1 MEWRSVLCAL
11 LAALLLPSASPAEG
25 APPVLL
31 KAASAGE
38 FVTLGMPLSARR
50 ELLSLPPGDRGKFP
64 LLPRL
69 LRQLAAA
76 GYDGEALSLF
86 AEIAPVL
93 AEPVRSE
100 AFLAVG
106 KIHWRRKDY
115 RSAESA
121 FREVSGKSAARPEA
135 AYYLGRILASG
146 GNTKEALVTLASA
159 PPGAK
164 TALSAGEIERGRGN
178 LAKAIAT
185 WRGAAD
191 GTPAGFAAKIRSL
204 AHDPDRNAAT
214 WELQKV
220 SRSVSAGTPEQSLS
234 LKVLTRTLLRS
245 GNGKAALEWMREGI
259 SGATR
264 WRNTILNLPEWDG
277 TEAGARDSWDF
288 MAAQF
293 PYGVDA
299 SGFFAA
305 GGRFLALAEIEDTLG
320 SVENGIRRISLRI
333 RGADQALAILHDNV
347 AARIRRAEEIQRL
360 FLHYQRQTGA
370 MRGRLKTAADSLV
383 LAKRGKAV
391 EPKESALLDAIEK
404 RQGDLRERLAR
415 LGTAFKAKSV
425 NEWSPPLAPEDRIMV
440 LYAQIRLSRIEDS
453 LRLLEGKAAL
463 IRGKVWNR
471 WKTRYVMHLS
481 RLLAESEKAMAA
493 APKGAARAKNMLP
506 KLLAAYERQELWP
519 SYFRK
524 MNARLAQDLVVLSKR
539 REGARK
545 SALGVYRNAR
555 KTLLLAVEREERAMQ
570 YLAARAATEW
580 LIEGKGSPSDNA
592 VLSGEERKTL
602 LDEAVSHWEAA
613 LPPGGEGSDIAGEA
627 LYALAELRL
636 EEAEARFFEQEED
649 PGRRKDYAVP
659 ISLFRRVLE
668 EVPGSPYEE
677 PALYGLAVAHQ
688 EVGATDNSIG
698 PMETLL
704 ARYPNSRFSNEVSLR
719 LGEFAFDRFDFRV
732 AEEHYRKVRENA
744 PPDLLTTARFKLGWS
759 LFLQERPANAAGA
772 FLSALLLSPSAQK
785 TGGVREE
792 ATRMLARSLVDA
804 GMASDTEN
812 FLAQRGAA
820 VHGPKVLLQIQSAL
834 EMQNR
839 YEKAAEVADRFAS
852 AYPLAAERVNAE
864 IATTEALRK
873 GKRLV
878 ESYVRKRKF
887 HEVFGPG
894 SKWQAAPGRTA
905 GDIARANV
913 ISEEGLRTAAFY
925 FHGKTRE
932 AGGGGGRGAVLESYD
947 TYLLLFPTS
956 PKTEEVAYQ
965 RAWLLFEAGRK
976 KEAGA
981 AFEAVARKPG
991 GAREEPA
998 WYMAVQSVNDTASK
1012 TDRDSQTEVV
1022 RLAREYERALP
1033 KGERIAQVL
1042 LDRGR
1047 AHFNLREFAEAA
1059 ETAHKAALLLPD
1071 GPDRRKA
1078 QRLSGDARFQI
1089 SDYAGAEKAFR
1100 EILAGSPTPK
1110 ERQNAMKW
1118 VAFSLFRRAEEMPPE
1133 KAQAAADLFTRV
1145 AREFPT
1151 HEIAQT
1157 AMFRA
1162 GTASVEAGKTSD
1174 AITAFLAVESA
1185 GLDNTLGTDST
1196 RWLARLYEKTGDRA
1210 AAAERYERL
1219 GAKEV
1224 SGAEKGKLLLR
1235 AAELFTG
1242 NDEARSRR
1250 NFAAGASLPETPPD
1264 VRMSSFFRAAESARA
1279 EGKIEEADR
1288 YFEETVNAHRRAP
1301 SVLPE
1306 VAGKA
1311 LFQRAEFRFARYRT
1325 LSIVPPLTKTFAA
1338 KQAALEA
1345 SASLYVEAVRIGD
1358 ADTISASLHR
1368 LGEGFEDFRT
1378 AILASPPPRGLSE
1391 PEREEYVFLLEEKA
1405 APIEE
1410 KAIDAY
1416 QKNLRQAVAA
1426 DFFSPW
1432 VKKTLNRLIAL
1443 RPARFA
1449 KKREYAF
1456 PVVPVPEFVGVI
1468 ERGKR

>member
-1 MEWRSVLCAL
+1 MEWRSFLCAI
-11 LAALLLPSASPAEG
+11 LAALLLLTASPAEG
-25 APPVLL
+25 SPPVLL
-31 KAASAGE
+31 KAGSAGE

-50 ELLSLPPGDRGKFP
+50 ELLSLPPGERGKFP

-76 GYDGEALSLF
+76 GYDREALSLF
-86 AEIAPVL
+86 AEVAPILV
-93 AEPVRSE
+93 EPVRSE
-100 AFLAVG
+100 AFLALG
-106 KIHWRRKDY
+106 KIHWGRKDY
-115 RSAESA
+115 RSAERA
-121 FREVSGKSAARPEA
+121 FREVAGKSPAHPEA
-135 AYYLGRILASG
+135 AYSLGRILASG
-146 GNTKEALVTLASA
+146 GNDQKALATLASA

-164 TALSAGEIERGRGN
+164 TALSVGEIEMARGN
-178 LAKAIAT
+178 LAKALAT

-191 GTPAGFAAKIRSL
+191 GTPAGFEAKIRSL
-204 AHDPDRNAAT
+204 ARDPDRNAAT
-214 WELQKV
+214 RELRNI
-220 SRSVSAGTPEQSLS
+220 SRSYSAGTPEQSLS
-234 LKVLTRTLLRS
+234 LKALARTLLQS
-245 GNGKAALEWMREGI
+245 GNRKAALERMREGI
-259 SGATR
+259 SGVTR
-264 WRNTILNLPEWDG
+264 WRNSILNLPEWDG
-277 TEAGARDSWDF
+277 TEAGARDSWDS
-288 MAAQF
+288 MVAQF
-293 PYGVDA
+293 PYGADA
-299 SGFFAA
+299 AGFFAE
-305 GGRFLALAEIEDTLG
+305 GGRFLALAELEDTLG
-320 SVENGIRRISLRI
+320 SVENGVRRIALRI
-333 RGADQALAILHDNV
+333 RAADQALAILHDNL
-347 AARIRRAEEIQRL
+347 AARIRRAEEIERL
-360 FLHYQRQTGA
+360 FLHYLRQANA
-370 MRGRLKTAADSLV
+370 MRGRLITAADSLV
-383 LAKRGKAV
+383 LAKHGKAV
-391 EPKESALLDAIEK
+391 EPKQSVLLDAIEK
-404 RQGDLRERLAR
+404 LQGDLRERLTR

-425 NEWSPPLAPEDRIMV
+425 NDWSPPLDPEDRVMV
-440 LYAQIRLSRIEDS
+440 LHAQIRLSRMEDS

-471 WKTRYVMHLS
+471 WKTRYVMHLTH
-481 RLLAESEKAMAA
+481 LLDESEKALAA
-493 APKGAARAKNMLP
+493 APKGAARAKSMLP
-506 KLLAAYERQELWP
+506 KLRNAYERQELWP

-524 MNARLAQDLVVLSKR
+524 MNTRLGQDLVVLSKR

-545 SALGVYRNAR
+545 SALGAYRNAR
-555 KTLLLAVEREERAMQ
+555 KALLAAVEREKHATQ

-580 LIEGKGSPSDNA
+580 LIEGKGAPSDNA
-592 VLSGEERKTL
+592 VLTGEERKAL
-602 LDEAVSHWEAA
+602 LDEAVAHWEAA
-613 LPPGGEGSDIAGEA
+613 LPPEGEGSEIAGEA

-636 EEAEARFFEQEED
+636 EEAEAQFFGQEED

-659 ISLFRRVLE
+659 ISLFRRMLE

-677 PALYGLAVAHQ
+677 HALYGLAVAYQ
-688 EVGATDNSIG
+688 EVGDTDNSIG
-698 PMETLL
+698 TMETLL
-704 ARYPNSRFSNEVSLR
+704 ARYPGSRFSDEVSLR
-719 LGEFAFDRFDFRV
+719 LGEFAFDQFDFGV

-744 PPDLLTTARFKLGWS
+744 LPDLLTTARFKLGWS
-759 LFLQERPANAAGA
+759 LFLQERPGDAAGA
-772 FLSALLLSPSAQK
+772 FLSALLLSPSAKK
-785 TGGVREE
+785 TGGVQEE
-792 ATRMLARSLVDA
+792 ATRMLARSLIDG
-804 GMASDTEN
+804 GMESDTEN

-834 EMQNR
+834 AMQNR
-839 YEKAAEVADRFAS
+839 YEEAAEVADRFAS

-864 IATTEALRK
+864 VATTEALRK

-878 ESYVRKRKF
+878 ESYSRKRKF

-894 SKWQAAPGRTA
+894 SQWQAAPGRTA
-905 GDIARANV
+905 GDIARANM

-925 FHGKTRE
+925 SHGKTRE
-932 AGGGGGRGAVLESYD
+932 AGGGDRGAVLESYD
-947 TYLLLFPTS
+947 TYLSLFPTS
-956 PKTEEVAYQ
+956 PKTAEVAYQ

-998 WYMAVQSVNDTASK
+998 WYMAVQSANDTASK

-1033 KGERIAQVL
+1033 KGKRIAQVL

-1047 AHFNLREFAEAA
+1047 AHFNLQEFAEAA

-1071 GPDRRKA
+1071 GTGRRKS

-1100 EILAGSPTPK
+1100 EILAGSPTPE
-1110 ERQNAMKW
+1110 ERQIARRW
-1118 VAFSLFRRAEEMPPE
+1118 VAFSMFRRAEEMPPE
-1133 KAQAAADLFTRV
+1133 MANAAADLFTRV
-1145 AREFPT
+1145 AREFPSQ
-1151 HEIAQT
+1151 EIAQT

-1174 AITAFLAVESA
+1174 AITAFLVVESA
-1185 GLDNTLGTDST
+1185 ALDNTLGTDST

-1235 AAELFTG
+1235 AAELFSG
-1242 NDEARSRR
+1242 IDEARARR

-1264 VRMSSFFRAAESARA
+1264 VRVSSFFRAAESARA
-1279 EGKIEEADR
+1279 EAKVEEADR
-1288 YFEETVNAHRRAP
+1288 YYEETVKAHRKAP

-1338 KQAALEA
+1338 KQTALEA
-1345 SASLYVEAVRIGD
+1345 SASLYVEAVTVGD
-1358 ADTISASLHR
+1358 AETASASLHR

-1432 VKKTLNRLIAL
+1432 VKKSLNRLIAL

-1449 KKREYAF
+1449 KKGEYAF
-1456 PVVPVPEFVGVI
+1456 PVVTVPEFVGVI